1 MPDPDPDMMAAE
13 FALGLLEGSEQAT
26 ALRRSLSDPH
36 FAREVEG
43 WRHRFAA
50 MFDEYRAEPAPAF
63 RIDRILPAATTASAA
78 SRSRFRWA
86 FVPLAGAIA
95 ASVALLLARPD
106 APVAPVPAPPPQQT
120 MLAVLVPTD
129 RNGTP
134 FAASIDLTDRE
145 VRVVAAGLVRE
156 GKDAQ
161 LWIIRNGVPHSI
173 GLLDRTGATRL
184 MLPAA
189 ERNLPTA
196 DEVLAVSIE
205 PLGGSP
211 TSTPTGPVVASGPLS
226 RT

>member
-63 RIDRILPAATTASAA
+63 RIDRILPAATVP
-78 SRSRFRWA
+78 RSRFRWA

-106 APVAPVPAPPPQQT
+106 APVAPLPAPPPQQT

-145 VRVVAAGLVRE
+145 VRVVAAGLVRK

-161 LWIIRNGVPHSI
+161 LWIIRDGVPHSI

-189 ERNLPTA
+189 EGTLPKT

-211 TSTPTGPVVASGPLS
+211 TSTPTGPVVASGSLS

>member
-1 MPDPDPDMMAAE
+1 MSELDPDMMAAE
-13 FALGLLEGSEQAT
+13 FALGLLEGSELAT
-26 ALRRSLSDPH
+26 ALRRSLSDPQ

-43 WRHRFAA
+43 WRLRFAA
-50 MFDEYRAEPAPAF
+50 MFAEYRAEPAPAF
-63 RIDRILPAATTASAA
+63 RIDRILPVATPP
-78 SRSRFRWA
+78 RSRFRWA
-86 FVPLAGAIA
+86 FIPLAGAIA

-106 APVAPVPAPPPQQT
+106 APVAPLPAPAPQQT
-120 MLAVLVPTD
+120 MLAVLVPTE

-134 FAASIDLTDRE
+134 FAASIDLADRE
-145 VRVVAAGLVRE
+145 VRVVAAGLARE

-161 LWIIRNGVPHSI
+161 LWIIRDGVPHSI

-184 MLPAA
+184 VLPAA
-189 ERNLPTA
+189 ERSLPTA
-196 DEVLAVSIE
+196 DGVLAVSIE